1 MPQNFIGKRRSFI
14 VNGRLYTRV
23 DSTGRLPI
31 PKIFILPSD
40 WKIHKGYYLGGKRI
54 YFEPDDK
61 YPFKEITMKF
71 NIPSQ
76 IRKLLNVQQD
86 DVFEITRGRNG
97 LIAEKIDDI
106 ESIFKNTEEKTE

>member
-1 MPQNFIGKRRSFI
+1 MAKNYVGKRRSFI
-14 VNGRLYTRV
+14 VNGNLYTRV

-31 PKIFILPSD
+31 PKIFILPNE
-40 WKIHKGYYLGGKRI
+40 WKIHKGYYMGDNKI

-76 IRKLLNVQQD
+76 IRQLLDVKQD
-86 DVFEITRGRNG
+86 DIFEITHSGRGF
-97 LIAEKIDDI
+97 IAEKIDDI
-106 ESIFKNTEEKTE
+106 DGIFKNAEEKDE